1 MIKIHPEEILKVT
14 DEIWLVII
22 KMMFKLSQHKD
33 LFRKR
38 YCRRFLIVKTVT
50 LVREMLRGSE
60 ILAKKNKKDEKEG
73 TENAKKNEI
82 EGRKNTKKDEKES
95 KLLEIIRLREI
106 LNAILKMTPKMKFRN
121 VR

>member
-14 DEIWLVII
+14 DEIWLII
-22 KMMFKLSQHKD
+22 INMMFKLSQHKD

-60 ILAKKNKKDEKEG
+60 ILANKNKK
-73 TENAKKNEI
+73 NEL
-82 EGRKNTKKDEKES
+82 EGRENTKKDEKEG
-95 KLLEIIRLREI
+95 KLLEFIRLEEI
-106 LNAILKMTPKMKFRN
+106 LNAILKKTPKIKFRN

>member
-60 ILAKKNKKDEKEG
+60 ILAKKNKKDEKE
-73 TENAKKNEI
+73 
-82 EGRKNTKKDEKES
+82 S